1 MKEDTNQTDIV
12 KQEEN
17 NQDLAERTRE
27 SRVYVPKVDIYEKDD
42 IIYLVA
48 DVPGS
53 DENNVEVTLDK
64 NVLTIDACVVP
75 ERPENH
81 SLNYAEYGI
90 GDFRR
95 RFNISDE
102 IDREKITAT
111 VKNGVLTLTMPKV
124 GPAVSK
130 KIAVQAV

>member
-1 MKEDTNQTDIV
+1 MKEDTNKSNIV

-17 NQDLAERTRE
+17 TQDVAERTRE
-27 SRVYVPKVDIYEKDD
+27 SRVYIPKVDIYEKDD
-42 IIYLVA
+42 VIYLVA

-53 DENNVEVTLDK
+53 DENQVEVMLDK
-64 NVLTIDACVVP
+64 NILTLDAQVLP
-75 ERPENH
+75 ERPEGY

-102 IDREKITAT
+102 IDREKISAS

-130 KIAVQAV
+130 KITVKAE